1 VEYEF
6 ENDEEFEMLV
16 DPDEPAPF
24 PDISAEVTV
33 CVKLSLKRNMES
45 RISCRMN
52 PR

>member
-24 PDISAEVTV
+24 PDISAEVTGM
-33 CVKLSLKRNMES
+33 C
-45 RISCRMN
+45 
-52 PR
+52 